1 MLEQKILTAEV
12 VETQEEEELRLWL
25 KAPHAEDMKLLYHRY
40 RPLLVDVERSMLSLH
55 HEYMS
60 IAGPVVRDLS
70 VRLKGNRCII
80 TDFFIDDLHDRS
92 RRIHEQ
98 ARELRKLF
106 DRQHIAA
113 VNLMRFM

>member
-1 MLEQKILTAEV
+1 MEQDILTPEV
-12 VETQEEEELRLWL
+12 VETEEEEELRLGL
-25 KAPHAEDMKLLYHRY
+25 KASHAEDMKLLYHRY
-40 RPLLVDVERSMLSLH
+40 RPLLVEVERSMLSLH

-98 ARELRKLF
+98 AR
-106 DRQHIAA
+106 
-113 VNLMRFM
+113 

>member
-1 MLEQKILTAEV
+1 MEQKILTVEV
-12 VETQEEEELRLWL
+12 VEAEEEAELRRL
-25 KAPHAEDMKLLYHRY
+25 KAPHVEDMKLLYHRY

-92 RRIHEQ
+92 RRIHQQ
-98 ARELRKLF
+98 ASELRLLF
-106 DRQHIAA
+106 DRQHVAA

>member
-12 VETQEEEELRLWL
+12 VEAEEEAEQRLGP
-25 KAPHAEDMKLLYHRY
+25 KAPHEENMKLLYYRY
-40 RPLLVDVERSMLSLH
+40 RPLLVEVERSMLSLH

-92 RRIHEQ
+92 RRIHQQ
-98 ARELRKLF
+98 AKELRILF
-106 DRQHIAA
+106 DRQQLAA
-113 VNLMRFM
+113 INIMRFV

>member
-1 MLEQKILTAEV
+1 MEQKILTPEVIEAED
-12 VETQEEEELRLWL
+12 EAELRLGL
-25 KAPHAEDMKLLYHRY
+25 KAPHAEDMKLIYHRY
-40 RPLLVDVERSMLSLH
+40 RPLLVEVERSMLSLH

-80 TDFFIDDLHDRS
+80 TDFLIDDLHDRS
-92 RRIHEQ
+92 RRIHQQ
-98 ARELRKLF
+98 AKELRKLF

-113 VNLMRFM
+113 VNLMRFK